1 MASLSVSRLRSSRL
15 PLTMAC
21 PQSWQTDG
29 YDVQPDLHA
38 ARLGTAVHEYMT
50 AYISHSIKLGETDT
64 LFESLAVKYHV
75 DIDELRKL
83 SYITV
88 KLWQTVEGEFPDPQI
103 EVALEHRHE
112 SLLLT
117 GHIDVL
123 SYDAHEKL
131 VCVYDH
137 KTGWTDA
144 DHHHQLMSYGYLALQ
159 QFPDA
164 ERVHVVVG
172 RSRDFVTDHATH
184 TREQVNEWLS
194 VLLQRI
200 YDSAYNPGKHCSYCP
215 RRLTCPAYRDWIQ
228 TAMHIVLDAPD
239 SHANHDLRQREDY
252 AAQIQRIYEA
262 KATLSKALDEVQ
274 DILKTLATES
284 MGSIPC
290 GQNYLLRIESSPRTE
305 ILFSKAWDLI
315 RPIIPDDQLDSIISI
330 SKKKLIDLVR
340 SQAGRG
346 QKKHAEDDFL
356 AQLESKQAL
365 QQYTIEMLKHVKRSA
380 FDAIT

>member
-1 MASLSVSRLRSSRL
+1 MAISHPTIRASRL

-29 YDVQPDLHA
+29 YDVQPDLEA
-38 ARLGTAVHEYMT
+38 ARLGTAVHEYLAAQIAGT
-50 AYISHSIKLGETDT
+50 IPLGESDEMFDA
-64 LFESLAVKYHV
+64 LAIKHHVEKESLRMLTMIA
-75 DIDELRKL
+75 
-83 SYITV
+83 S
-88 KLWQTVEGEFPDPQI
+88 KLWQQIADWFPQPQI
-103 EVALEHRHE
+103 EVAISHQFPMLRL
-112 SLLLT
+112 S

-123 SYDAHEKL
+123 SYIPQEQL
-131 VCVYDH
+131 IVVNDH
-137 KTGWTDA
+137 KTGWVDA
-144 DHHHQLMSYGYLALQ
+144 DHYHQVMGYGFLALQ
-159 QFPDA
+159 QYPEA
-164 ERVHVVVG
+164 ERVHIVVSRV
-172 RSRDFVTDHATH
+172 RDFQTDHETY
-184 TREQVNEWLS
+184 TREQIMGWAETMLR
-194 VLLQRI
+194 RI
-200 YDSAYNPGKHCSYCP
+200 AEPVYNPGKHCSFCP
-215 RRLTCPAYRDWIQ
+215 RRLTCPAYRDWIHS
-228 TAMHIVLDAPD
+228 AMHIVLDAPD
-239 SHANHDLRQREDY
+239 SHANHDLRKRPDY
-252 AAQIQRIYEA
+252 AEQIQRIYEA

-365 QQYTIEMLKHVKRSA
+365 QQHTIEMLKHVKRSA